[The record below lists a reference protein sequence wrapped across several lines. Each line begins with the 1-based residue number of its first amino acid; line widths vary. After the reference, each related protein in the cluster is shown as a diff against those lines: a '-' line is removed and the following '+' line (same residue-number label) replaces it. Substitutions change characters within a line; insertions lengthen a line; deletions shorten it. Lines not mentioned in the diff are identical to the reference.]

1 VQVGVYRGYDG
12 AQRRLQEATL
22 ALPLSYLHA
31 RPEIEPSADDALY
44 HARLVGL
51 TQTEAN
57 NACRILKPAG
67 VPCIVMSQGS
77 MAGAGAGAVEVALE
91 TEAGADAEEPS
102 PVVRTIAIADV
113 LRMLLPLRPAQ

>member
-1 VQVGVYRGYDG
+1 VGAYRGYDG

-22 ALPLSYLHA
+22 ALPLGYLHA
-31 RPEIEPSADDALY
+31 RPEIEPSVDDALY

-57 NACRILKPAG
+57 NACRILEPAG
-67 VPCIVMSQGS
+67 VPCIVVPQASV
-77 MAGAGAGAVEVALE
+77 AGTAAVEVALE
-91 TEAGADAEEPS
+91 AETGADAQQPN
-102 PVVRTIAIADV
+102 PVDRATAIADV